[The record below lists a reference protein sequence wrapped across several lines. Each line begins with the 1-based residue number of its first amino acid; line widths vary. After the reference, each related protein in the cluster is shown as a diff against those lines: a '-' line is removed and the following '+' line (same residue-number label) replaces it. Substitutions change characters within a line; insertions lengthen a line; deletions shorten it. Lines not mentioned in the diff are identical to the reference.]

1 MHYYLQCKVCKQ
13 EFPGNSGHY
22 KCPHCGGK
30 LEIQYVRLP
39 RVKHVFNLV
48 DLSKRGLWQFW
59 KFLPIDNVETAV
71 SLGEG
76 DTFLHYCEALAR
88 MYGFRKLWLKDE
100 GTNPGGS
107 FKDRNACVSVSKA
120 KELGA
125 QRVAIASDANAG
137 PSVAAYAAKAG
148 LPCYVFMPTS
158 TVATRLAQASLFGAH
173 VIRIEAKGLVSDCID
188 LVEKLKPYFNWHHLT
203 TAGPVNPY
211 QLEAPK
217 TIAYEIAIDL
227 DGAMP
232 DWIAAPAGGGGL
244 IVGLFKGFTELAQMG
259 LINRVPKFCCV
270 QSASC
275 APIVKAF
282 TEKTNIQKWE
292 DPKPTVA
299 VPIAVPFPLE
309 GEEVLQVLQE
319 TDGVAISVTDEEIL
333 KMQKVLAKMEGVFA
347 SPTGVSALVGAIKA
361 REQGF
366 IQEKDTVVVVITES
380 GLKDLGQMAAQLQV
394 PTLPADI
401 EIIKDF
407 LLNVGEGGGKESVKA
422 NVEKRM

>member
-1 MHYYLQCKVCKQ
+1 MHYYLQCKVCKK
-13 EFPGNSGHY
+13 EFAGNSGY
-22 KCPHCGGK
+22 YQCPQCGGK
-30 LEIQYVRLP
+30 LEIKYISLP
-39 RVKHVFNLV
+39 QVKHVF
-48 DLSKRGLWQFW
+48 DIADPSKRGLWKYW
-59 KFLPIDNVETAV
+59 RLLPIDNVGNGL

-76 DTFLHYCEALAR
+76 DTFLHYCEAIAR

-100 GTNPGGS
+100 GTNPTGS
-107 FKDRNACVSVSKA
+107 FKDRNACVSVTKA

-158 TVATRLAQASLFGAH
+158 TVVTRIAQASLFGANI
-173 VIRIEAKGLVSDCID
+173 IRIEAKGLVSDCID
-188 LVEKLKPYFNWHHLT
+188 LVENLKPYFNWHHLT

-232 DWIAAPAGGGGL
+232 DWIVAPAGGGGL
-244 IVGLFKGFTELAQMG
+244 IVGLFKGFNELAQMG
-259 LINRVPKFCCV
+259 LINHVPKFCCV
-270 QSASC
+270 QSVSC

-299 VPIAVPFPLE
+299 VPIAVPLPLE

-333 KMQKVLAKMEGVFA
+333 KTQKILAKTEGILA

-366 IQEKDTVVVVITES
+366 IREKDTVVVVITET
-380 GLKDLGQMAAQLQV
+380 GLKDLGQMATQLQV

-401 EIIKDF
+401 EVIKDF
-407 LLNVGEGGGKESVKA
+407 LLNVGEGGGKEGVKQTRGA
-422 NVEKRM
+422 NR